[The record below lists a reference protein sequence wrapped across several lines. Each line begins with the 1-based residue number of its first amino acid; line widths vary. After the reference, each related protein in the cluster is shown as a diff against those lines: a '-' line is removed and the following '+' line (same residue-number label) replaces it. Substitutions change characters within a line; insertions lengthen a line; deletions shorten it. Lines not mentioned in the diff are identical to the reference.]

1 MSAGQAVRSSLRSGR
16 VRLALGVTVA
26 ATALAV
32 GSTLTAHADTA
43 RPAPQKSG
51 SVVVPPCENP
61 DPSPVEAV
69 PGGKFHLPK
78 HLPQKSLH
86 VILGDCGPDTP
97 SVGDPVEATPVPG
110 SK

>member
-1 MSAGQAVRSSLRSGR
+1 MSAGQAVRSSLRPGR
-16 VRLALGVTVA
+16 VRLALGVTIA
-26 ATALAV
+26 ATVLAV
-32 GSTLTAHADTA
+32 GGTLTAHADTA
-43 RPAPQKSG
+43 RPAPHKSG
-51 SVVVPPCENP
+51 SMVVPPCEAP

-78 HLPQKSLH
+78 HLPQKTFRT
-86 VILGDCGPDTP
+86 VVGECGPDTP